1 MPVDDRYL
9 LSYLEQL
16 GISTSTVEHEP
27 LRTVED
33 ARRARTDQPGG
44 HVKNLFLKD
53 KNKRFWLLVALE
65 DTSIDLKATAQLLE
79 AQKFSFASADE
90 LADILGIVPGAVSPF
105 AVINDELRQ
114 VSVVLDQRLLEVS
127 PLNFHP
133 LRNDRTTTIATS
145 DFLKFLT
152 EVNHPPRSVLLPAK
166 VGITNP
172 DNAAKPHELFI
183 P

>member
-1 MPVDDRYL
+1 MPVDDQFL

-16 GISTSTVEHEP
+16 GIATSTVEHEP

-33 ARRARTDQPGG
+33 AQRARGDLPGG

-65 DTSIDLKATAQLLE
+65 DTSIDLKATAQILE
-79 AQKFSFASADE
+79 AQKFSFANADE
-90 LADILGIVPGAVSPF
+90 LQSILGILPGAVSPF

-114 VSVVLDQRLLEVS
+114 VSVVLDERLLEIS

-133 LRNDRTTTIATS
+133 LRNDRTTTITTS
-145 DFLKFLT
+145 DFLKFLDRV
-152 EVNHPPRSVLLPAK
+152 EHPPRSILFPAK
-166 VGITNP
+166 STNGEE
-172 DNAAKPHELFI
+172 K
-183 P
+183 